1 MSTLKNLDFQRI
13 RNFLS
18 LQPQTQLFLEKS
30 PHKLLINGEWVTAVS
45 QKTYTTTNPS
55 DGTPL
60 GEIALADTADVDL
73 AVAAA
78 KAALNGPWG
87 KMTPGQ
93 REAIMRRLGDLI
105 SQHKAE
111 LAELESLDVGK
122 PISATQAIDAPV
134 AAQNVYDF
142 AGWPT
147 KIAGAAPAVSIPNH
161 LVYTRREPVGVVA
174 IIIPWNYPLI
184 HMTQK
189 VAPAL
194 ACGNTIVFKPAQ
206 IASLAVLRLGELIQA
221 AGFPSGVFNIVTG
234 RGSVIGNALA
244 AHNDVNKLAITG
256 STEVGRS
263 VIQASAGNLKRLAL
277 ELGSKA
283 PNIIFADADLAAAI
297 PGAFSAAFH
306 NTGQSCVAGARLYVQ
321 AEIFDTVVEQ
331 LAHIAATAKI
341 GHALDPEVEFG
352 PIVNESQFNSI
363 MGYIES
369 GKQQGAN
376 LVCGGER
383 LSGGVYDKGFYL
395 SPTIFTDMTDDT
407 KIACEEIFGP
417 VLPIFS
423 FATEAEVV
431 ARANDSFYGLA
442 AGVWTRDTGR
452 ALRVSDALKA
462 GVVWVNTYGMFDA
475 AAPFGGYNG
484 SGYGRDNGREV
495 IDAFTEVK
503 AVWISK
509 K

>member
-1 MSTLKNLDFQRI
+1 MSTLKNLGKKLDTEFPR
-13 RNFLS
+13 LT
-18 LQPQTQLFLEKS
+18 PQTIEFLGKS
-30 PHKLLINGEWVTAVS
+30 PHKLLINGAWVTAVAN
-45 QKTYTTTNPS
+45 QTYTTFNPS

-60 GEIALADTADVDL
+60 AEIALADTEDVDH
-73 AVAAA
+73 AIAAA
-78 KAALNGPWG
+78 KAALEGPWG
-87 KMTPGQ
+87 TMTPGQ
-93 REAIMRRLGDLI
+93 REALMRRLGDLI
-105 SQHKAE
+105 SQHQDE

-147 KIAGAAPAVSIPNH
+147 KIAGAAPSVSIPNH

-194 ACGNTIVFKPAQ
+194 ACGNAIVFKPAQ
-206 IASLAVLRLGELIQA
+206 IASLAVLRLGELIQE
-221 AGFPSGVFNIVTG
+221 AGFPPGVFNIVTG

-244 AHNDVNKLAITG
+244 AHDDVNKLAITG

-263 VIQASAGNLKRLAL
+263 VIHASAGNLKRLAL

-283 PNIIFADADLAAAI
+283 PNIVFADADLDAAI

-321 AEIFDTVVEQ
+321 AEIFDTVVER
-331 LAHIAATAKI
+331 LASIAATAKI
-341 GHALDPEVEFG
+341 GHALDPEIEFG
-352 PIVNESQFNSI
+352 PIVNKSQFNSI
-363 MGYIES
+363 MAYIDS
-369 GKQQGAN
+369 GKEQSAT

-383 LSGGVYDKGFYL
+383 LRGGVYDEGYYL
-395 SPTIFTDMTDDT
+395 PPTIFTDMADDT

-423 FATEAEVV
+423 FEDEAEVI

-442 AGVWTRDTGR
+442 AGVWTRDSGR

-484 SGYGRDNGREV
+484 SGYGRDNGTEV

-509 K
+509 S

>member
-1 MSTLKNLDFQRI
+1 MSTLKTHNI
-13 RNFLS
+13 H
-18 LQPQTQLFLEKS
+18 PHTQSFLEKS

-45 QKTYTTTNPS
+45 QQTYTSYNPS
-55 DGTPL
+55 DGSPL
-60 GEIALADTADVDL
+60 AEIALAATKDVDR

-105 SQHKAE
+105 NQHKQE

-194 ACGNTIVFKPAQ
+194 ACGNTVVFKPAQ

-221 AGFPSGVFNIVTG
+221 AGFPPGVFNIVTG

-244 AHNDVNKLAITG
+244 AHDDVNKLAITG
-256 STEVGRS
+256 SVEVGRS
-263 VIQASAGNLKRLAL
+263 VIHASAGNLKRLAL

-283 PNIIFADADLAAAI
+283 PNIIFADADLDAAI

-321 AEIFDTVVEQ
+321 AEIFDTVVEH
-331 LAHIAATAKI
+331 LAQIAAKAKI
-341 GHALDPEVEFG
+341 GHALDPKIEFG

-363 MGYIES
+363 MAYIDS
-369 GKQQGAN
+369 GKKEGAT

-383 LSGGVYDKGFYL
+383 LSGDVYADGYYL
-395 SPTIFTDMTDDT
+395 PPTIFTGMSDDAQ
-407 KIACEEIFGP
+407 IACQEIFGP
-417 VLPIFS
+417 VLPVFTFES
-423 FATEAEVV
+423 EVEV
-431 ARANDSFYGLA
+431 IGRANDSFYGLA
-442 AGVWTRDTGR
+442 AGVWTRDSGR

-484 SGYGRDNGREV
+484 SGYGRDNGTEV

-509 K
+509 GKAVS

>member
-1 MSTLKNLDFQRI
+1 MSTLKSHSI
-13 RNFLS
+13 H
-18 LQPQTQLFLEKS
+18 PHTQSFLEKS

-45 QKTYTTTNPS
+45 PQTYTTYNPS

-60 GEIALADTADVDL
+60 AEVALAGTEDVER

-87 KMTPGQ
+87 SMTPGQ

-105 SQHKAE
+105 SQHKQE

-122 PISATQAIDAPV
+122 PISTTRTIDAPV

-161 LVYTRREPVGVVA
+161 LVYTRREPIGVVA

-194 ACGNTIVFKPAQ
+194 ACGNTVVFKPAQ

-221 AGFPSGVFNIVTG
+221 AGFPPGVFNIVTG

-244 AHNDVNKLAITG
+244 AHDDVNKLAITG

-263 VIQASAGNLKRLAL
+263 VIHASAGNLKRLAL

-283 PNIIFADADLAAAI
+283 PNIIFADADLDAAI
-297 PGAFSAAFH
+297 PGSFSAAFH

-321 AEIFDTVVEQ
+321 AEIFDIVVER
-331 LAHIAATAKI
+331 LAQIAAQAKI
-341 GHALDPEVEFG
+341 GHALDPEIEFG

-363 MGYIES
+363 MAYIAS
-369 GKQQGAN
+369 GREQGAT
-376 LVCGGER
+376 LICGGER
-383 LSGGVYDKGFYL
+383 LNGGVFDAGYYL
-395 SPTIFTDMTDDT
+395 PPTIFTGMADDA

-423 FATEAEVV
+423 FEDETEVIG
-431 ARANDSFYGLA
+431 RANDSFYGLA
-442 AGVWTRDTGR
+442 AGVWTRDSGR

-484 SGYGRDNGREV
+484 SGYGRDNGTEV
-495 IDAFTEVK
+495 IDAFTQVK

-509 K
+509 R